1 MSSEATGVI
10 LRQTLRQMAHDL
22 QGLKLT
28 NAHEDPRVG
37 ELLAGLR
44 SDLLKGYWRFVKL
57 ARSRS
62 AEARKSSA
70 RHTTD
75 LLGMKTSSAR
85 AKERLRRAKIRL
97 THRP

>member
-1 MSSEATGVI
+1 MSSEATRAI
-10 LRQTLRQMAHDL
+10 LRQSLRQMARDL

-28 NAHEDPRVG
+28 NVREDPRVA

-44 SDLLKGYWRFVKL
+44 SDLLKGYRRFVKS

-62 AEARKSSA
+62 TEARKSSA

-75 LLGMKTSSAR
+75 LLGMKTRSAR
-85 AKERLRRAKIRL
+85 AKERLRKAKIRL

>member
-10 LRQTLRQMAHDL
+10 LRQALREMARDL
-22 QGLKLT
+22 QNLKLT
-28 NAHEDPRVG
+28 NAHEDPRVA

-44 SDLLKGYWRFVKL
+44 SDILKGYRRFIKL

-62 AEARKSSA
+62 TEARKSSA

-75 LLGMKTSSAR
+75 LLGMKTRSAS
-85 AKERLRRAKIRL
+85 AKERLRKAQIRL

>member
-28 NAHEDPRVG
+28 NAHEDPRVA

-44 SDLLKGYWRFVKL
+44 SDLLKGYRRFVKL
-57 ARSRS
+57 AQSRS
-62 AEARKSSA
+62 TEARKSSA

-75 LLGMKTSSAR
+75 LLGMKTRSAR
-85 AKERLRRAKIRL
+85 AKERLRKAQVRL